1 MKNKVWGVNVIGNQG
16 VNADNDFVIGAS
28 DDGKDVVVKI
38 NNTEITGAE
47 FAVLKEIA
55 EGGPTPGGNS
65 NSNGFYHCT
74 ETMPDNTPE
83 YKISNVEDGTYE
95 HIYFNDTMI
104 AFKDFGDLIVKNMSP
119 EENGTYKITDL
130 FSIEI
135 DGDSKDAIQLFYAPV
150 GIEFEGMGELD
161 EELYYLTWMD
171 HDMPIYI
178 SRDFGGLQA
187 GWNTASIE
195 KDFSYTLS
203 VGEMYQIMPSMGY
216 DWVKQIISTNNE
228 WTTVPAKEATVDR
241 DTIITGEKELAKGDV
256 VLDASGNLATIK
268 DFVGREVKHQHAT
281 NPFAIGDVVSMDGE
295 DYAYFIDTNF
305 DPSSFANLDWDNAYT
320 HQDLPTIDLV
330 QTDYEHP
337 QLISVSYMDAETAH
351 APFKGRVFLLWSLD
365 NDCLLYVQAEYP
377 EDEQIIAAMMGVP
390 ANQWATVTW
399 PQWSDIVLT
408 DIGNGIYRALM
419 RNGTGNANVTSV
431 DGQNLISA
439 CITKDGQWTQDEPE
453 VIPAVTYDKFA
464 QVALKKDIPTSIDYA
479 NVKNVPIY
487 AKQSLGDGEISVY
500 DADYVISLDSTWS
513 DKNGN
518 NYEKGIL
525 YYADKNNNVFVPIT
539 GGGTSGGG
547 TQLYKHAFSLQLGEG
562 GTVQETWSF
571 EIVNADATP
580 VEDESSFVN
589 ILGEPMFYN
598 GVTMAAD
605 GGDSVTCY
613 IMGVFKK
620 NGTPSAM
627 RIDMGDISS
636 MELNEFLPTV
646 MTYGT
651 DTVTEL

>member
-1 MKNKVWGVNVIGNQG
+1 MRNKVWGVNVIGKQG
-16 VNADNDFVIGAS
+16 VNADNDFVIAAS

-38 NNTEITGAE
+38 NETELSGAE
-47 FAVLKEIA
+47 FAILKEIA
-55 EGGPTPGGNS
+55 EGGPTPGGGS
-65 NSNGFYHCT
+65 DSNGFYHCT

-83 YKISNVEDGTYE
+83 HKIANVEDGEYE
-95 HIYFNDTMI
+95 HVYFNNAMI
-104 AFKDFGDLIVKNMSP
+104 SFKDFGDFMIKNGIHP
-119 EENGTYKITDL
+119 NERGLYKVDNI
-130 FSIEI
+130 FSITI
-135 DGDSKDAIQLFYAPV
+135 DGESKSEDAIQLYYAPA
-150 GIEFEGMGELD
+150 GTEIEGTATLD
-161 EELYYLTWMD
+161 KELYYLTWLG
-171 HDMPIYI
+171 HDMPIYL
-178 SRDFGGLQA
+178 SGDFLGLSA
-187 GWNTASIE
+187 GWHTESIE

-203 VGEMYQIMPSMGY
+203 TGEVYEIMPAMGY

-228 WTTVPAKEATVDR
+228 WITVPAKEGAVDVS
-241 DTIITGEKELAKGDV
+241 TIVVGEKKLAKGDV
-256 VLDASGNLATIK
+256 VLDASGNLVTIK
-268 DFVGREVKHQHAT
+268 NFVGREVKHQHAT
-281 NPFAIGDVVSMDGE
+281 NPFAIGDVVSMDGD

-351 APFKGRVFLLWSLD
+351 GAPLKGRVFILWSLD
-365 NDCLLYVQAEYP
+365 NDYLLYVQTEYP
-377 EDEQIIAAMMGVP
+377 EDAQIVAAMMGVP

-439 CITKDGQWTQDEPE
+439 CIAKDGQWTQDESD

-479 NVKNVPIY
+479 NVKNAPIY
-487 AKQSLGDGEISVY
+487 AKESLGNGEISVY
-500 DADYVISLDSTWS
+500 DADYVISLDSEWS

-539 GGGTSGGG
+539 GGGAGGG
-547 TQLYKHAFSLQLGEG
+547 TQLYKHSVVCELIGGADPQTLEFVSHIGTELNTVNLLIECLAKPLYGGQASMIEG
-562 GTVQETWSF
+562 GETKW
-571 EIVNADATP
+571 TP
-580 VEDESSFVN
+580 FVTTQTGMTS
-589 ILGEPMFYN
+589 LDTDGTYF
-598 GVTMAAD
+598 MAFNTFAQ
-605 GGDSVTCY
+605 
-613 IMGVFKK
+613 
-620 NGTPSAM
+620 A
-627 RIDMGDISS
+627 ISS
-636 MELNEFLPTV
+636 V
-646 MTYGT
+646 S